1 MIPVPYPAPYPIYM
15 DEGEADGLPGPQ
27 PRRRAPA
34 RLAPEKA
41 GPRLKS
47 PQRRPPPAAPPTAPA
62 RANSGVP
69 PAGESRF
76 VAREV
81 LVTLAADA
89 EPLARDLAR
98 TQRLRL
104 LATRPLALTGALL
117 VRYRIP
123 DGRTV
128 AAVITALEGD
138 SRVRAAQPNYLYTL
152 MQASPPPQGGLA
164 AAQYGLARLRAGVA
178 QLNAKGVGVLAA
190 VIDSGVDG
198 QHRELA
204 GTVTQSVDVTG
215 ASAAKPPADVH
226 GTAIAGIIAAHD
238 QMSGV
243 APGARI
249 MAIRAFAP
257 PSGKGGANRSGS
269 HGSSQAVI
277 LGLEA
282 AVQAKARVVNMSFA
296 GPRDPLLS
304 ETLAAAAA
312 KGVVLVAA
320 AGNDGPD
327 AAPAWPAADPHVIAV
342 TATDAND
349 QRIAAA
355 GRGDHIAIAAPG
367 ADIIAPAPGDAYQF
381 STGSSMAAA
390 HVTGAVALLLEADPA
405 LTPAGARQILTETAK
420 DLGPAGRD
428 ADTGAGLVDAAA
440 AVAAAKKITAT
451 GQAPPAP

>member
-1 MIPVPYPAPYPIYM
+1 M
-15 DEGEADGLPGPQ
+15 DEEEADGLPAPQ

-41 GPRLKS
+41 GARPKPPRR
-47 PQRRPPPAAPPTAPA
+47 QPPPAVPPAAPA

-81 LVTLAADA
+81 LVTLAAGA

-98 TQRLRL
+98 SQRLRL

-123 DGRTV
+123 DRRTV

-138 SRVRAAQPNYLYTL
+138 RRVRSAQPNYVYTL
-152 MQASPPPQGGLA
+152 MQAPPPSQGNLA

-178 QLNAKGVGVLAA
+178 HLSAKGAGVLAA
-190 VIDSGVDG
+190 VIDSGVDS

-204 GTVTQSVDVTG
+204 GAVAQSVDVTDAG
-215 ASAAKPPADVH
+215 AGKPPADAH

-249 MAIRAFAP
+249 MAIRAFVA
-257 PSGKGGANRSGS
+257 PSGKGGADRSGA

-304 ETLAAAAA
+304 ETLAAAAG

-349 QRIAAA
+349 RRVAAA
-355 GRGDHIAIAAPG
+355 SRGDHIAIAAPG

-405 LTPAGARQILTETAK
+405 LTPADARRILTETAK

-428 ADTGAGLVDAAA
+428 ADTGAGLIDAAA

>member
-1 MIPVPYPAPYPIYM
+1 VIPVPYPAPYPAPVYM
-15 DEGEADGLPGPQ
+15 DEGEADELPAPQ

-41 GPRLKS
+41 GPRAKP
-47 PQRRPPPAAPPTAPA
+47 PQRRPPAAPPAAPA

-76 VAREV
+76 VASEV

-152 MQASPPPQGGLA
+152 MQASPPSQGGLA

-198 QHRELA
+198 RHRELA

-215 ASAAKPPADVH
+215 ASVEKPPAEAH

-269 HGSSQAVI
+269 QGSSQAVI

-304 ETLAAAAA
+304 EALAAAAA
-312 KGVVLVAA
+312 RGVVLVAA

-355 GRGDHIAIAAPG
+355 SRGDHIAIAAPG

-405 LTPAGARQILTETAK
+405 LTPAGARRILTETAK

-440 AVAAAKKITAT
+440 AVAAAKKMTL
-451 GQAPPAP
+451 GSKLSAP